1 MNMEQGKQFVT
12 VEIPDGKEAKWNKQG
27 LLQLVDKEQTEEVK
41 PKDITERVK
50 TLYDAQ
56 KELESRADKGDDK
69 AKRMIEE
76 YNAVDT
82 SKASIDLVAYL
93 QLRIITSALNEGW
106 EPEFTEDE
114 RRWYPWFCFYTKE
127 EIEKQDDEW
136 KDDVSLQL
144 WLRGGNSDNGSNCG
158 LAFSNSY
165 NAWSNSNAHVSAR
178 LVSKSQELS
187 DYAAKQFAT
196 IWAEYFTGMPCL
208 PWREYQEHEAR
219 AKEASKAGHDND

>member
-1 MNMEQGKQFVT
+1 MEQGKQFVT

-27 LLQLVDKEQTEEVK
+27 LLQLVDRGQTEDVK

-106 EPEFTEDE
+106 EPEFTENE
-114 RRWYPWFCFYTKE
+114 RRWYPWFLFYTKE
-127 EIEKQDDEW
+127 EIEEKDDEW
-136 KDDVSLQL
+136 KDDVKLQL
-144 WLRGGNSDNGSNCG
+144 WLRGGNSSDGSACG
-158 LAFSNSY
+158 LAFSSSSR
-165 NAWSNSNAHVSAR
+165 AWSSSNAYISAR
-178 LVSKSQELS
+178 LVFKSQELS
-187 DYAAKQFAT
+187 DYAAHQFAT
-196 IWAEYFTGMPCL
+196 LWAEYFSGLPCL